1 MALLLFSLL
10 CSTYLMTMKFF
21 RTTRHAKILLLIFV
35 FSVCLIGTSVIEPI
49 PQNPGFHLFADSRTC
64 LGILNFGN
72 TISNIAFA
80 FAGLWGLWTVMS
92 PKTYGLFITQ
102 WERWPYI
109 IFFAGI
115 FLVSIGSSYYHWSPN
130 NERLFWDRLP
140 ITVAFMGFFTAC
152 LADRLGRPNLI
163 ALILPIN
170 LVLGASSV
178 VYWSIT
184 EAQGNGDLRF
194 YLFIQ
199 YFPILILP
207 ILCNFFPQWR
217 HTNGKYLF
225 WIVVCYGFAV
235 LLEQL
240 DHWLYGFSL
249 GLISG
254 HTLKHLFAA
263 LAACMVIRMVT
274 SSKRKTSYGQ

>member
-1 MALLLFSLL
+1 MTKTFFS
-10 CSTYLMTMKFF
+10 STYHLKV
-21 RTTRHAKILLLIFV
+21 LLLIVV
-35 FSVCLIGTSVIEPI
+35 FFICLIAISVIEPI
-49 PQNPGFHLFADSRTC
+49 PQNPSFHLFADSRTC

-72 TISNIAFA
+72 TVSNIAFA
-80 FAGLWGLWTVMS
+80 FVGLWGIWTVMS
-92 PKTYGLFITQ
+92 PKKYSIFRTQ

-109 IFFAGI
+109 VFCAGI
-115 FLVSIGSSYYHWSPN
+115 FLVGIGSSYYHWSPN

-152 LADRLGRPNLI
+152 LTDRLGRPNLTPR
-163 ALILPIN
+163 ILPIN
-170 LVLGASSV
+170 LLLGMGSV

-199 YFPILILP
+199 YFPILLLP
-207 ILCNFFPQWR
+207 ILCKFFPKWR

-225 WIVVCYGFAV
+225 WIVICYGFAV
-235 LLEQL
+235 LLEQF
-240 DHWLYGFSL
+240 DHWLYELSL

-263 LAACMVIRMVT
+263 LAAFMVIRMVT
-274 SSKRKTSYGQ
+274 SSTGKTSCGQ

>member
-1 MALLLFSLL
+1 
-10 CSTYLMTMKFF
+10 MTVVQ
-21 RTTRHAKILLLIFV
+21 TTQHSRILLLIFI
-35 FSVCLIGTSVIEPI
+35 FSVCLIGTLLIEPI
-49 PQNPGFHLFADSRTC
+49 PQDPSFHLFADTRTC
-64 LGILNFGN
+64 FGILNFGN

-80 FAGLWGLWTVMS
+80 FVGLWGLWTMMS
-92 PKTYGLFITQ
+92 PKNYGLFIDQ
-102 WERWPYI
+102 WGKWPYI
-109 IFFAGI
+109 VFFSGI
-115 FLVSIGSSYYHWSPN
+115 ILVSIGSSYYHWSPN

-140 ITVAFMGFFTAC
+140 MTVAFMGFFTAC
-152 LADRLGRPNLI
+152 LADRLGRPDLI
-163 ALILPIN
+163 QCILPIN
-170 LVLGASSV
+170 LVLGAGSV

-194 YLFIQ
+194 YGFIQ
-199 YFPILILP
+199 YFPILLLP
-207 ILCNFFPQWR
+207 ILCKFFPNWR

-240 DHWLYGFSL
+240 DHWIYGLSS

-263 LAACMVIRMVT
+263 LAAFLVIRMIT
-274 SSKRKTSYGQ
+274 SSKSEKI